1 MSEEDDLVITARV
14 LPENREVYEAMLKMS
29 LQTGQTVDEVNT
41 QLFNAGLFQW
51 VSRVSTG
58 LAEGPEQENGIDEA
72 DQDTADR
79 S

>member
-58 LAEGPEQENGIDEA
+58 LAKGPEQENGIDEV
-72 DQDTADR
+72 DQDTADQ

>member
-58 LAEGPEQENGIDEA
+58 LAEGPEQENGIDEP